1 MTTSIIDSSSQ
12 NIANEKE
19 VLLTFCPKCNKYP
32 FLSFPYGKQKEIY
45 IDCDNCGYKNNE
57 ILHSYLDKLTLY
69 TPNINT
75 TISNEKNNFDTFCI
89 KCKTY
94 LSSSSSKS
102 NTHQLHQVV
111 SLSNIINTNLLNQ
124 QIEKGYY
131 HINNY
136 CNELK
141 NRTVNELTKQINQLN
156 YSYDNFQSTN
166 NDILKLV
173 ELIITNYNIDNHNYY
188 LMSSLNQIKSINIYE
203 YNEDINTEGI
213 CNYFNNYNIIS
224 DEKIEKIKEINII
237 HHHTETVYN
246 LILLQDGRLASC
258 SWDKTI
264 KIFDIKN
271 NFHCDITIDQ
281 HSASVNYICQLENG
295 KLISC
300 SGDKTIKIFTIYHS
314 SFHCD
319 YTIQN
324 SHNKWIYK
332 LLRLTKNR
340 FASCSNEIKIWN
352 STYPYNLIQTLV
364 GYSEIKSMI
373 QLKGKEKLISGGS
386 DSIIRIWKLTDY
398 NLEAKIEG
406 ISCSW
411 PNSIIELEENKIM
424 VGGEK
429 KITILNLEK
438 YEIEKVIENGELG
451 KVYALMIVRPDIII
465 CGSSNGT
472 LGIFNKENEIIHF
485 KKKSHQDIIKCI
497 LYLNEHQFLTCSKD
511 KTIKLWDYQLS

>member
-1 MTTSIIDSSSQ
+1 MTTPSIVDSTSQ
-12 NIANEKE
+12 NIANQKE

-69 TPNINT
+69 TPNRNT
-75 TISNEKNNFDTFCI
+75 TINNEKNNFDSFCI

-94 LSSSSSKS
+94 LSSSSKS

-141 NRTVNELTKQINQLN
+141 NRMTNELTKQINQLN

-173 ELIITNYNIDNHNYY
+173 ELIISNYNIDNHNYY
-188 LMSSLNQIKSINIYE
+188 LMSSLNRIKSINIYE
-203 YNEDINTEGI
+203 YNEDINTDGI
-213 CNYFNNYNIIS
+213 CNYYNNYNIIS
-224 DEKIEKIKEINII
+224 DERIEKIKEINVI
-237 HHHTETVYN
+237 HHHTENVYN

-281 HSASVNYICQLENG
+281 HSESVNSICQIENG

-300 SGDKTIKIFTIYHS
+300 SWDKTIKIFTLFES

-324 SHNKWIYK
+324 THNDWVYK
-332 LLRLTKNR
+332 IIPLTKNR
-340 FASCSNEIKIWN
+340 FASCGNEIKIWN

-364 GYSEIKSMI
+364 GYSEIKSII
-373 QLKGKEKLISGGS
+373 QLKEKEILISGGS
-386 DSIIRIWKLTDY
+386 DSTIRIW
-398 NLEAKIEG
+398 NLINYKVEKFIQG
-406 ISCSW
+406 ISCCW
-411 PNSIIELEENKIM
+411 AFSIIELDDNKIM
-424 VGGEK
+424 SGGEK
-429 KITILNLEK
+429 KITILNLNN
-438 YEIEKVIENGELG
+438 YSIEKVIENGELG
-451 KVYALMIVRPDIII
+451 DVFTLLLFRHDIILL
-465 CGSSNGT
+465 GSSNGT
-472 LGIFNKENEIIHF
+472 LGVLNTLKGKIHFNKN
-485 KKKSHQDIIKCI
+485 SHQNVVKCI
-497 LYLNEHQFLTCSKD
+497 MYLNENQFLTCSKD
-511 KTIKLWDYQLS
+511 STIKLWTFQI